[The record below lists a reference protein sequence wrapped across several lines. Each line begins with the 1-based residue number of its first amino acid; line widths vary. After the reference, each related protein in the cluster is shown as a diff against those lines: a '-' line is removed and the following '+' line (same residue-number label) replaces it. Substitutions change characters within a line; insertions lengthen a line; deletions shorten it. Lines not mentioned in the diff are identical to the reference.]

1 VGRVVVYHKLFL
13 INPEE
18 NFGVF
23 RLLKEVEQPLE
34 VLSVPHLG
42 ADELLQV
49 LFNLVDHPDKPY
61 KIDR

>member
-1 VGRVVVYHKLFL
+1 VGRVVVYHELFL
-13 INPEE
+13 VNPEE

-42 ADELLQV
+42 ADELFQV

-61 KIDR
+61 SIDR